1 MHNSALLGKS
11 RPLAVKKICVVEIRI
26 TKRRGSTA
34 AALYIGTQPT
44 VRGYFPD
51 TRLKKKESF
60 GNERRKKKLSE
71 EIRGPVKKLIQVK
84 SKANSRFLPTVS
96 LAFGA
101 NWLGPVDCSGECSC
115 DRSFCQLVVA
125 AQTRRMGEYLMH
137 PMQWLALPPDYWVR
151 GSAVWAPVMPVE
163 AS

>member
-71 EIRGPVKKLIQVK
+71 EIRGRVKKLIQVK

-101 NWLGPVDCSGECSC
+101 NWLGPVDLQWRMFL
-115 DRSFCQLVVA
+115 RSFVLPVGRGRANAPHGRISDASNAVV
-125 AQTRRMGEYLMH
+125 
-137 PMQWLALPPDYWVR
+137 
-151 GSAVWAPVMPVE
+151 GSATGLLGQGIRRLGSSDAG
-163 AS
+163 